1 MIWMFE
7 RGGESLRLETRYDNA
22 TAEFVLI
29 KHQLTGDPQVER
41 FRDEL
46 AFGQRL
52 EVLEKQLTDERWTL
66 QQGGPVVLRDGW
78 KIG

>member
-22 TAEFVLI
+22 TSEFVLI
-29 KHQLTGDPQVER
+29 RHQLTGEPQVER
-41 FRDEL
+41 FRDEM

-52 EVLEKQLTDERWTL
+52 EVLEKQLTTEHWNL